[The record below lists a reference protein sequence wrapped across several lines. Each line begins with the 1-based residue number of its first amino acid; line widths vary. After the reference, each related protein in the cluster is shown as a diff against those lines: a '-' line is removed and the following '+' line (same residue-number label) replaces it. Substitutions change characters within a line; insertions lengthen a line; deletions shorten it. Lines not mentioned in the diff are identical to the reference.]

1 MKEIGVRCFNN
12 LVDWRVC
19 YNWNISLR
27 LYFKKLLQKRD
38 TYLRTEPKKGGTDL
52 RMEPVI
58 QSMVTAEE
66 SNIDRL
72 KYTLNEQKGPG
83 S

>member
-27 LYFKKLLQKRD
+27 LYLKKLLQK
-38 TYLRTEPKKGGTDL
+38 KGHWLTDL

>member
-1 MKEIGVRCFNN
+1 
-12 LVDWRVC
+12 
-19 YNWNISLR
+19 
-27 LYFKKLLQKRD
+27 
-38 TYLRTEPKKGGTDL
+38 
-52 RMEPVI
+52 MEPVI

>member
-1 MKEIGVRCFNN
+1 MLQLKY
-12 LVDWRVC
+12 LATP
-19 YNWNISLR
+19 ISQ
-27 LYFKKLLQKRD
+27 KVTPKKRD